1 MTLCCGHITKR
12 TCSLGAAGLASEAS
26 RQQSAEPS
34 ASLAAYGE
42 VQRERRAKSGAVR
55 PEQSAEEMLSIQ
67 DWLHSK
73 IKLRQDSHCENTML
87 AKTCG
92 CRLGPPDIFFQTL
105 GSFRLVS
112 WLLSQLN
119 KGTSTDL
126 EDMPQPSGPDSEAS
140 GNGEAT
146 SPSRRPRPGKSC
158 LRRQCGLPFVPLS

>member
-1 MTLCCGHITKR
+1 
-12 TCSLGAAGLASEAS
+12 
-26 RQQSAEPS
+26 
-34 ASLAAYGE
+34 
-42 VQRERRAKSGAVR
+42 
-55 PEQSAEEMLSIQ
+55 MLSIQ

-92 CRLGPPDIFFQTL
+92 CHLGPPDIFFQTL
-105 GSFRLVS
+105 ESFRLVS

-126 EDMPQPSGPDSEAS
+126 EDVPQPSGPDSEAS

-146 SPSRRPRPGKSC
+146 SPSRPPRPGKAC
-158 LRRQCGLPFVPLS
+158 LRRQCGLPFVPLSWLSMNPPRTLNASREVLPSGATGDPTCMGKMQVSSKLGKKSGPEAHQGPRE